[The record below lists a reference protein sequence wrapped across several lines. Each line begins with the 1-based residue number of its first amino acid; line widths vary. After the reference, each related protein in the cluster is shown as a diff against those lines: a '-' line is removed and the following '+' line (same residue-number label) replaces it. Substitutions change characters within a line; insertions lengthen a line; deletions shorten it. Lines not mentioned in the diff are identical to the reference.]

1 MTMENN
7 QNNQLSSR
15 ERYLLKQQE
24 KLKAQNL
31 TARKQMLKRGLKIAA
46 VVLIVGGGL
55 GGLIW
60 LIANQPKTPESEI
73 ISQSGIHWHPEL
85 SIYIKGKPQEIPAN
99 LGIGVTHQPIHTHD
113 TTGVLHLEIQGL
125 VTKDAIK
132 LGQFFKI
139 WGKLFN
145 SDCILDSCNGP
156 NGKVKMLV
164 NGRENNS
171 FENYEMQD
179 NDKIEIRYE

>member
-1 MTMENN
+1 MEQN
-7 QNNQLSSR
+7 QQ
-15 ERYLLKQQE
+15 
-24 KLKAQNL
+24 KLNTKSEYD
-31 TARKQMLKRGLKIAA
+31 LKRQKKLDEQGRLQRKKTIKRISKIAL
-46 VVLIVGGGL
+46 VVLIVGGGI
-55 GGLIW
+55 GAIGRY
-60 LIANQPKTPESEI
+60 IAKQPPTPASDI
-73 ISQSGIHWHPEL
+73 ISREGVHWHPEL
-85 SIYIKGKPQEIPAN
+85 SIYIKGKRQEIPAN

-156 NGKVKMLV
+156 GGKVKMLV
-164 NGRENNS
+164 NGRENTE
-171 FENYEMQD
+171 FENYPMQEK
-179 NDKIEIRYE
+179 DKIEIRYE